1 VIFCAHYKGL
11 FIETTSN
18 EYINNIHFYCS
29 GILRS
34 NRNISPPVFRG
45 VGEHFTPGIWEGG
58 GAGGWVL
65 FNLLFS
71 VLCLSIIVCSFVLYL
86 LVIVL
91 PFLLRFTAS
100 DYPFGFLKLFVI
112 IISYYAIVVISP
124 YFSFVQLHKDVLW
137 LTVLLADRGES
148 EGTSRI
154 PDNA

>member
-1 VIFCAHYKGL
+1 
-11 FIETTSN
+11 
-18 EYINNIHFYCS
+18 
-29 GILRS
+29 
-34 NRNISPPVFRG
+34 
-45 VGEHFTPGIWEGG
+45 
-58 GAGGWVL
+58 
-65 FNLLFS
+65 